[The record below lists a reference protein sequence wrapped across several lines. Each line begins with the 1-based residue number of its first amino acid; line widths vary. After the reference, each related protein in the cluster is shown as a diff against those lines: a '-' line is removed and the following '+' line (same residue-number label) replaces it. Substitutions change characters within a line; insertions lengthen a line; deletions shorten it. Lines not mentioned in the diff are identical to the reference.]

1 MMSLSKLKSLL
12 SRYPVVPSMVAFGVL
27 FPSANVIQQ
36 TCFQKKPP
44 GSQVL
49 DLKEVTR
56 FSLYGGLFAAPVI
69 HNWVRLMSR
78 MIPRTTLPYVIL
90 KVMIDQLCLG
100 PVLLS
105 AFLIILTAME
115 GRSRED
121 IVKQWKDKFLPTFST
136 AVSVW
141 PVIMAVN
148 YKFVPLRFRTVY
160 IAVCNF
166 FWIIF
171 LAHQKNREVPWK
183 SPLFRILT

>member
-1 MMSLSKLKSLL
+1 
-12 SRYPVVPSMVAFGVL
+12 MVAFGVL

-36 TCFQKKPP
+36 TCFQKKA
-44 GSQVL
+44 L

-56 FSLYGGLFAAPVI
+56 FSLYGGLFAGPVI
-69 HNWVRLMSR
+69 HNWVRFMSR
-78 MIPRTTLPYVIL
+78 MIPRTTLPYVML

-115 GRSRED
+115 GRTTEEIAR
-121 IVKQWKDKFLPTFST
+121 QWKEKFLPTFST
-136 AVSVW
+136 AVTVW

-148 YKFVPLRFRTVY
+148 YKFVPLKLRSVY

-171 LAHQKNREVPWK
+171 LAHQKNRDVPWK
-183 SPLFRILT
+183 SPLFRMLT